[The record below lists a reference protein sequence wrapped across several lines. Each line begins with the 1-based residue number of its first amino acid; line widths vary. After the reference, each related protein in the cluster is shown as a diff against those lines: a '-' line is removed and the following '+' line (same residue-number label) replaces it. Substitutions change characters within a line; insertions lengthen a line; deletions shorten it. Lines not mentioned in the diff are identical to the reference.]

1 VIRFILAPI
10 LFVVGGF
17 LTTAILSVLM
27 ICLVVEITVIRI
39 YIDICMR
46 IKNGCSK
53 KVKEETA
60 TE

>member
-1 VIRFILAPI
+1 

>member
-1 VIRFILAPI
+1 MIRIILAPI
-10 LFVVGGF
+10 LFVVGAF
-17 LTTAILSVLM
+17 LTTAILSALMVVL
-27 ICLVVEITVIRI
+27 LVEVSVVRI